1 MTVRDGDLVALG
13 GDLQPATLLNAYR
26 AGLFPMR
33 LLGRRGPL
41 GWWSPDPR
49 GVLPVHGFHVSRV
62 RCGAPAGASR
72 SGSTPRSTTVIGGV
86 RDHPPAGR
94 LDRSRHP
101 QRVCAAARARLPRTA
116 SRRGATDALV
126 GGLYG
131 VSIGGLFAGESMFHT
146 ETDASKAALAALVEL
161 LDDAHAAARLI
172 DVQWQTAAPGLAG
185 RRGHPARGVPG
196 TARRRRSRFPSR
208 PASDRSLG

>member
-1 MTVRDGDLVALG
+1 VSVRDGDLVALG

-49 GVLPVHGFHVSRV
+49 GVLPVRGFHL
-62 RCGAPAGASR
+62 SR
-72 SGSTPRSTTVIGGV
+72 SLRRTRRRFEIRVDTAFDDVVGACASIRRPGGWIG
-86 RDHPPAGR
+86 RDIRNAY
-94 LDRSRHP
+94 
-101 QRVCAAARARLPRTA
+101 ARLHA
-116 SRRGATDALV
+116 VGAAHSIEAWRADTLV

-146 ETDASKAALAALVEL
+146 ETDASKAALSALVDL
-161 LDDAHAAARLI
+161 LDDAHAADRLI
-172 DVQWQTAAPGLAG
+172 DVQWQTPHLA
-185 RRGHPARGVPG
+185 
-196 TARRRRSRFPSR
+196 
-208 PASDRSLG
+208 SLGVVAIPRAEYLERLDVALTLPTPAAFSARS